1 MNKEAKIFTYDKA
14 NIFVPTNDKTIMLK
28 FINKTQNSIQ
38 YKDGFFKIIEVNLT
52 DEIFNDVIKIL
63 LECLDLE
70 TEGKLNKF
78 DLVVCSGVDINFSCA
93 FFVALNDIYDL
104 GYISIKEQYITY
116 DKKIYKQI
124 LQIKDKAVLLSNTDY
139 FTWCEYHS
147 YEDYA
152 ISGLSEKVLIQL

>member
-93 FFVALNDIYDL
+93 FFVRI
-104 GYISIKEQYITY
+104 
-116 DKKIYKQI
+116 QI
-124 LQIKDKAVLLSNTDY
+124 DQK
-139 FTWCEYHS
+139 
-147 YEDYA
+147 
-152 ISGLSEKVLIQL
+152 